1 MAEGNAS
8 EALAHAVCEALKFGG
23 PETLSNPQ
31 GLYGMLTDLADLTSP
46 EMRVLRGVLQ
56 ESQDKRFLEP
66 LAGLSGSSS
75 ARDVEVA
82 RLRMTHWLTDERLLA
97 EGVSVS
103 CAQGL
108 AEGTARY
115 LGIALPVAEPAPK
128 HQPAPNAKPA
138 PQAQPA
144 KKAEPAP
151 RTAPAPKPKPQ
162 PAQAA
167 APKPQQTPAPRQVQ
181 TPQPQPAA
189 TPAQQPVAKP
199 ASGSKGPGETAA
211 IVVATLLFFGT
222 FAVLGWADANGV
234 LDSFDAQGIPRWI
247 PLVGLMLVEVGLAY
261 VLDGTHVA
269 AGCLGTA
276 YAILTGWTVSA
287 LASFEVFHKLLG
299 WSDTVAFVLGMF
311 VIPAIVIFAIAGMG
325 SKDQTPKS

>member
-23 PETLSNPQ
+23 PETLGNPQ

-46 EMRVLRGVLQ
+46 EMRVLRSVLQ

-66 LAGLSGSSS
+66 LTGLSGSSS

-128 HQPAPNAKPA
+128 HQPAPKAKSA
-138 PQAQPA
+138 PKAQPA

-151 RTAPAPKPKPQ
+151 KTAPVPKPKPQ

-167 APKPQQTPAPRQVQ
+167 PKPQPTPAPQQTQ

-189 TPAQQPVAKP
+189 MPPRQPVAKP
-199 ASGSKGPGETAA
+199 ASGSKDPGGTVA

-222 FAVLGWADANGV
+222 FAALGWAEANGV
-234 LDSFDAQGIPRWI
+234 LDSLDAQGIPRWI
-247 PLVGLMLVEVGLAY
+247 PLVGLMLVEVGLTY

-276 YAILTGWTVSA
+276 YAVLTGWTISA
-287 LASFEVFHKLLG
+287 LVSFEVFHKLLG
-299 WSDTVAFVLGMF
+299 WSDTVAIVLGMF
-311 VIPAIVIFAIAGMG
+311 VIPAIVIFAIAGMD
-325 SKDQTPKS
+325 SKGKTPKA